1 MHKVDRSVME
11 QELKEKPDR
20 SALAGKASRADL
32 EAVAVELSKMMQ
44 GLLFRAGT
52 REDGWKKAEE
62 QLSKDWST
70 TVAADPYLERGK
82 M

>member
-1 MHKVDRSVME
+1 M
-11 QELKEKPDR
+11 
-20 SALAGKASRADL
+20 
-32 EAVAVELSKMMQ
+32 ELSKMMQ

-70 TVAADPYLERGK
+70 MVSALVLVITCCITSHPEIWQLQTISVHGF
-82 M
+82 